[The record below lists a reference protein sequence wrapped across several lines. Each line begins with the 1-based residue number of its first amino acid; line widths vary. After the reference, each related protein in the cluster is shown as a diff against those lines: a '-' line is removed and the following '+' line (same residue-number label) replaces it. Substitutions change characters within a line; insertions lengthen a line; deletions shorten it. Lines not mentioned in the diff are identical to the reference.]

1 MSVPFEHHE
10 LHLAAAVRLA
20 VRGGGVL
27 GAALLLS
34 VAPAMAAVDLTE
46 YSDFGQADILLTA
59 ASILQSGDGHIAL
72 IDQTIDAGGTGNI
85 AHVDQSG
92 STNLAYVTQIGDLN
106 RARVVQSDSDN
117 LVTITQHGIGNS
129 IDVMQSGMGNQ
140 LSALQLGDGNVA
152 TITQTGGTS
161 ITFAEIGNNNI
172 LNISNPA
179 VGVPVLVVINGN
191 GVTVNQH

>member
-10 LHLAAAVRLA
+10 LRLAAAVRLA

-27 GAALLLS
+27 GTALLLS
-34 VAPAMAAVDLTE
+34 AAPAMAAVDLTE

-59 ASILQSGDGHIAL
+59 ATIRQSGDDHIAL

-85 AHVDQSG
+85 AQIDQSG
-92 STNLAYVTQIGDLN
+92 ANNQAYVTQTGDLN
-106 RARVVQSDSDN
+106 RARVVQFDSDN
-117 LVTITQHGIGNS
+117 QVTITQTGIGNS
-129 IDVMQSGMGNQ
+129 IDVSQSGSGNV
-140 LSALQLGDGNVA
+140 LNGLQRGDGNVA
-152 TITQTGGTS
+152 TITQAGDTS

-179 VGVPVLVVINGN
+179 PGVPVLVFINGN
-191 GVTVNQH
+191 GVTVNQR